1 MTSNA
6 TSIQAGAASD
16 AVSPPRGQR
25 VAWADLCRA
34 VAIYGVILIHSC
46 GAAFYAF
53 GKSPLPDWLSAN
65 ALDSVVR
72 VAVPLFVMI
81 SGAMLLKPGMP
92 IAMPRDIVRRVLK
105 VLIPLIFWSAA
116 HLYRNNALGR
126 YGEGL
131 LTIFTQPAMYHLWFV
146 YMIVGLYLLLPF
158 FQAIYE
164 ALRTRPTLSVYFFVV
179 WFVITCVP
187 LYFPLR
193 VLAIMQQGSFLGY
206 GGFFILGGLIL
217 GIRRE
222 SIPRWWCV
230 AVYAVCSA
238 VTFYLTWRFSE
249 QAGVPVERAYVYFTP
264 NVVIASIAAFL
275 AFSTIELPARAAS
288 VAKWLSDRSF
298 IIFFVHVVVLEHVR
312 YSGTIRLLTEHLPT
326 FFVIL
331 LISLGTFFFSCLI
344 AAVIRLIP
352 GASRVA
358 G

>member
-1 MTSNA
+1 MTAQSV
-6 TSIQAGAASD
+6 SIQPVASAKPD
-16 AVSPPRGQR
+16 GVQRGQR
-25 VAWADLCRA
+25 VAWADLCRV

-53 GKSPLPDWLSAN
+53 GKSPLTDWLSAN

-92 IAMPRDIVRRVLK
+92 IATPRDILRRVLK

-116 HLYRNNALGR
+116 HLYRNNALGS

-164 ALRTRPTLSVYFFVV
+164 ALRTKPALSVYFFVV

-187 LYFPLR
+187 LYWPLR
-193 VLAIMQQGSFLGY
+193 VLGIMQQGSFLGY
-206 GGFFILGGLIL
+206 GGFFILGGLIN

-222 SIPRWWCV
+222 SIPRWLCV
-230 AVYAVCSA
+230 AVYAACSA
-238 VTFYLTWRFSE
+238 ITFYLTWRFSE
-249 QAGVPVERAYVYFTP
+249 QAGVAVERAYVYFTP
-264 NVVIASIAAFL
+264 NVVIGTIAAFL
-275 AFSTIELPARAAS
+275 AFSTIELSGRPAAFFQ
-288 VAKWLSDRSF
+288 WLGDRSF

-312 YSGTIRLLTEHLPT
+312 YSATIRMLTEHLPM

-331 LISLGTFFFSCLI
+331 LISLSTFFFSCLI